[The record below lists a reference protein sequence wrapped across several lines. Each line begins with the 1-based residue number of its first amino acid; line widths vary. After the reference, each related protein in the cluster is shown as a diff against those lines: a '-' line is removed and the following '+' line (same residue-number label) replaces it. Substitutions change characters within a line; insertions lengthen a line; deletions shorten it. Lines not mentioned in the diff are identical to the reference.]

1 VTLPAQW
8 RKNLVQTGWLLVLSC
23 CFLPPDLSAQQAP
36 DQPQT
41 KPDAASAVAVPET
54 TFRSRSELVLVPVV
68 VRDKHGKHISGLTK
82 EAFRLE
88 EKGKEQTIS
97 LFEEIQTGIEDAPSQ
112 ILDRGYSNL
121 PYDNSQHLRLTIMVL
136 DLLNTSP
143 LQRTDGREQLTTF
156 LAKGLA
162 RNQPV
167 SLLCLTSKG
176 LQLVHPFS
184 SDTGVLI
191 NSLRDLSLGPPRVAP
206 GRNIVDSTL
215 KQLREIAQAYTGIPG
230 RKTMLFAAGDIPE
243 PQLDGDSYHG
253 IRSTVD
259 TFQQTWKALS
269 DANISVYPVELLV
282 AALDPAYPTNRERSY
297 QRTLRQFAAATG
309 GNLCLEAHEITD
321 CLAEA
326 VEDSR
331 SYYMLGFSVR
341 PDDRKPGWRDLKV
354 QVSGEQGNIRARDGF
369 YYRESPA
376 PGPKTAHDAEMNA
389 LASVLAYSALPM
401 YVRVLP
407 PAAAPTAR
415 AASAPAKTSVE
426 FLVTI
431 PLSSI
436 RIDPANANSL
446 DLEIGAIA
454 LNRDSREAGEFLHPV
469 RGSPKPDVLRAFAR
483 DGIKLKEKLELPP
496 GTYDI
501 RFMARDN
508 TAGQIGTVVFP
519 LELK

>member
-1 VTLPAQW
+1 VLFLSSSLLPAH
-8 RKNLVQTGWLLVLSC
+8 
-23 CFLPPDLSAQQAP
+23 LSAQQDP
-36 DQPQT
+36 NQPQT
-41 KPDAASAVAVPET
+41 KTDGTAAAVPET
-54 TFRSRSELVLVPVV
+54 TFKSRSELVLVPVV

-88 EKGKEQTIS
+88 EKGKEQAIS
-97 LFEEIQTGIEDAPSQ
+97 LFEEIQTGVDDAPSP

-121 PYDNSQHLRLTIMVL
+121 PYDSSQRLRLTIMVL

-143 LQRTDGREQLTTF
+143 LQRTDGRDQLMAF
-156 LAKGLA
+156 LSKGLA

-184 SDTGVLI
+184 SDTSVLI
-191 NSLRDLSLGPPRVAP
+191 KSLHDLSLGPPRVAP
-206 GRNIVDSTL
+206 ARNIGDGTL
-215 KQLREIAQAYTGIPG
+215 KQLREIAQAYNGIPG

-243 PQLDGDSYHG
+243 PQLEADIYNGK
-253 IRSTVD
+253 RSTVED
-259 TFQQTWKALS
+259 FQQTWKALS
-269 DANISVYPVELLV
+269 EANISVYPIQLL
-282 AALDPAYPTNRERSY
+282 AARSDPAYQSNIEHSY
-297 QRTLRQFAAATG
+297 LQTLREFAAATG
-309 GNLCLEAHEITD
+309 GNLCLEAHNVVD

-331 SYYMLGFSVR
+331 SYYMLGFAVR

-354 QVSGEQGNIRARDGF
+354 HVSGEHGNIRARDGF
-369 YYRESPA
+369 YYQESPFA
-376 PGPKTAHDAEMNA
+376 DPKTAHDAEINA
-389 LASVLAYSALPM
+389 LASALAYSALPM

-407 PAAAPTAR
+407 PAAAPTAP
-415 AASAPAKTSVE
+415 AASTPARMTVE

-469 RGSPKPDVLRAFAR
+469 RGSPKPEVLQAFAR